1 MAFIKLERR
10 TWKTLDALD
19 TFGRYW
25 RKSEELITQDADI
38 EQLLN
43 QPDWHPETDSEHG
56 EYCAAIAD
64 VRRFHDHDM
73 KRSLRYT
80 CSALLYS
87 IVEVELNRFV
97 RNLDGKKVKPQ
108 SKQNGGKESF
118 LEAFGRHLKTHCLD
132 VSIFPEYSFVL

>member
-1 MAFIKLERR
+1 MALKKLELR

-19 TFGRYW
+19 TFGQYW

-43 QPDWHPETDSEHG
+43 QPDWHPETESEHG
-56 EYCAAIAD
+56 EYWAEIAD

-97 RNLDGKKVKPQ
+97 KNLDGKRVKQ
-108 SKQNGGKESF
+108 QRKQNGRKE
-118 LEAFGRHLKTHCLD
+118 
-132 VSIFPEYSFVL
+132 

>member
-1 MAFIKLERR
+1 MALIKLERR

-43 QPDWHPETDSEHG
+43 QPDWHPETESEHG
-56 EYCAAIAD
+56 EYCAEIAD

-87 IVEVELNRFV
+87 IAEVELKRY
-97 RNLDGKKVKPQ
+97 GKQVKPQ
-108 SKQNGGKESF
+108 SKQKGGRGGRESF
-118 LEAFGRHLKTHCLD
+118 LEAFSRHLKIH
-132 VSIFPEYSFVL
+132 VWM